1 MADEQKFPSEIVDLP
16 SKGKC
21 YSKDSPLRDGKIEDR
36 EIELIE
42 SAAKDAGLSKSDLTK
57 IHSALEDGHLDDDEK
72 KMLES

>member
-1 MADEQKFPSEIVDLP
+1 MDLTDEQAASIALRAAITVA
-16 SKGKC
+16 
-21 YSKDSPLRDGKIEDR
+21 LRDGKIEDR

-72 KMLES
+72 